1 MREGG
6 VAERKSSRKGET
18 NLVVKQLEK
27 LAFRCTEKFEVCVL
41 KLAAKTITALVE
53 RYLNLALKYH
63 ETCNTETIRRIK
75 SGLPP
80 YITFT
85 QIGQSPCLI
94 SVGQSELTVG

>member
-1 MREGG
+1 MQRER
-6 VAERKSSRKGET
+6 VAEKERKGET

-53 RYLNLALKYH
+53 RYLNLAPKYH

-75 SGLPP
+75 SGLP

-94 SVGQSELTVG
+94 SVGQSELTVGLEN